1 MENLKTQNTKEMNEG
16 IETFADF
23 EESRVLLRQEAK
35 VRLGVAITRL
45 RKIPALC

>member
-23 EESRVLLRQEAK
+23 EEVEDIVTAVSK
-35 VRLGVAITRL
+35 GSFG
-45 RKIPALC
+45 CCNN